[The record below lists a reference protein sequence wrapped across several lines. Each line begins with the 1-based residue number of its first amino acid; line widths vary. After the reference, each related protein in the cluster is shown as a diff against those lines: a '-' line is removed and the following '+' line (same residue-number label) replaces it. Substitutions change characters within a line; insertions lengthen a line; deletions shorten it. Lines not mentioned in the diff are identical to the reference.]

1 MIFIGTKKATKEDA
15 EKEFIKDFQSS
26 EISCYGLILFVYCTF
41 FLAQAPITYLRG
53 ISTTKN
59 LKELRKNLSNWKWH
73 LFLCAPLFSFPICFF
88 SFLFSFF
95 LFPGRQLHSSW
106 ATLAVFSWTLLGQ
119 TGTTGCK
126 TKAQEHL
133 CSFDC
138 SRKTKK
144 AQHVQ
149 WAKWYGQQ
157 PQQFSKIALVGHS
170 TGTLREQALARACLH
185 SPGRAFSD
193 FALGNIQS
201 YDCGLGVI
209 GSVWFA
215 ACCFL

>member
-1 MIFIGTKKATKEDA
+1 MLWSDLVCILYFFPGSGTYYVPKRYIDNKESEGATQKPLQLKMA
-15 EKEFIKDFQSS
+15 
-26 EISCYGLILFVYCTF
+26 FVPLCPTFLLSHFF
-41 FLAQAPITYLRG
+41 FLSL
-53 ISTTKN
+53 
-59 LKELRKNLSNWKWH
+59 
-73 LFLCAPLFSFPICFF
+73 F
-88 SFLFSFF
+88 SFLFFF
-95 LFPGRQLHSSW
+95 FSSGDKCTAPGQLW
-106 ATLAVFSWTLLGQ
+106 QFFSWTLLGQ

-193 FALGNIQS
+193 FALGNVQS